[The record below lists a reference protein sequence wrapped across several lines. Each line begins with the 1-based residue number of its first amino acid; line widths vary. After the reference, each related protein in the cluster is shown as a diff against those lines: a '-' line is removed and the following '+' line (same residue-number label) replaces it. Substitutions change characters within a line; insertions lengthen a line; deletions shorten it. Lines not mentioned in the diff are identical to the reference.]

1 MSGINRV
8 LEEACLVRSLIHLS
22 RLLVRGLLVLRLLV
36 PGVLLVRMTAGAQAS
51 PRVDYHQHLLS
62 PAAAQLLK
70 QPRHFLARDLIK
82 EMDAA
87 GIRQAVIL
95 SLAYQY
101 GNPNRAAV
109 KNEYAQVRRENDWTA
124 KQVALYPGRL
134 IAFCG
139 VDPLREYALSEIER
153 CSRDPRLST
162 GLKLHFGNSD
172 VNLDDAEQVRK
183 LQEVFR
189 AANSYHMAIAVH
201 MHANVDHHRPYGK
214 REAQIFLEQV
224 LPAAP
229 HVMVQVAHLAGGG
242 GYDDPATDAAL
253 GVFLDAIAQHDPR
266 VARLYFDISGVAG
279 LGEWKSKKQLIA
291 LRIRQAGVHR
301 ILFGS
306 DGAWTGFTPVRAV
319 AAFHELPLTREEFAV
334 IESNVAPYLKAR

>member
-1 MSGINRV
+1 M
-8 LEEACLVRSLIHLS
+8 VRSLIHFF
-22 RLLVRGLLVLRLLV
+22 RLFLAMLLVLT
-36 PGVLLVRMTAGAQAS
+36 RMTALAQAS

-70 QPRHFLARDLIK
+70 QARPFVARDLIA

-95 SLAYQY
+95 SLGYQY

-109 KNEYAQVRRENDWTA
+109 KDENAQVRKENDWTA
-124 KQVALYPGRL
+124 KQVAQYPGRL

-139 VDPLREYALSEIER
+139 VDPLRDYALTEIER
-153 CSRDPRLST
+153 CSRDPRLSK

-172 VNLDDAEQVRK
+172 VNLDDPAHVRR
-183 LQEVFR
+183 LQAVFR
-189 AANSYHMAIAVH
+189 AVDSHHMAIVVH
-201 MHANVDHHRPYGK
+201 MHANVDHHRSYGK
-214 REAQIFLEQV
+214 REAEIFLEQV

-229 HVMVQVAHLAGGG
+229 HVTVQIAHLAGSG

-253 GVFLDAIAQHDPR
+253 GVFLDAIAHDDPR
-266 VARLYFDISGVAG
+266 VAKLYFDISGVAG
-279 LGEWKSKKQLIA
+279 LGDWKSKKQLIA

-319 AAFHELPLTREEFAV
+319 AAFHELPLTGEEFAV
-334 IESNVAPYLKAR
+334 IESNVAPYLKTR